1 MAAITNDQGINTNIN
16 ICNATQVLAHCL
28 LKSHQTYLNLVDEG
42 FSSDLYR
49 EVGRTVR
56 CLAKAL
62 VDAGML
68 YDEAS
73 EGTEDD
79 DTVGL
84 ADLEEEEQD
93 R

>member
-1 MAAITNDQGINTNIN
+1 MAAITNDQSIN
-16 ICNATQVLAHCL
+16 IGNATEVLANCL

-56 CLAKAL
+56 CLAQAL
-62 VDAGML
+62 VDVGML
-68 YDEAS
+68 YG
-73 EGTEDD
+73 EGIDD
-79 DTVGL
+79 VDTVGL

-93 R
+93 V

>member
-49 EVGRTVR
+49 EVGRTVQ
-56 CLAKAL
+56 CLAKSL
-62 VDAGML
+62 VDAGMF
-68 YDEAS
+68 YG
-73 EGTEDD
+73 EGIDD
-79 DTVGL
+79 GDTVDTDAL
-84 ADLEEEEQD
+84 ADLEVEDQD
-93 R
+93 V

>member
-1 MAAITNDQGINTNIN
+1 MAAITNNQSIN
-16 ICNATQVLAHCL
+16 IGNATEVLTHCL

-68 YDEAS
+68 YDEAG
-73 EGTEDD
+73 EGMDD
-79 DTVGL
+79 GNTIGL
-84 ADLEEEEQD
+84 ADLEEEEQEV
-93 R
+93 